1 MIYLEQEEKSL
12 LDSVE
17 NQEWQSIAN
26 LNESL
31 DTYREFAQNHIN
43 TGFAESPISITLDPD
58 VAEVFKTSELVNQ
71 VLRVIMKK
79 TLSVSLEETES
90 GTISLSLNPE
100 FIEVIQ
106 KAQVRR

>member
-1 MIYLEQEEKSL
+1 MNSLEPEEKNL

-17 NQEWQSIAN
+17 NQEWESVEN
-26 LNESL
+26 LNEAVEN
-31 DTYREFAQNHIN
+31 YRKFAQNHIN
-43 TGFAESPISITLDPD
+43 KLADIPIRITLDPD

-71 VLRVIMKK
+71 ILRVIMKK

-90 GTISLSLNPE
+90 GTISLILTPE

-106 KAQVRR
+106 KAQVRL

>member
-1 MIYLEQEEKSL
+1 MDSLEPEEKNL

-31 DTYREFAQNHIN
+31 DNYREFAQNHIN
-43 TGFAESPISITLDPD
+43 RLAENPISITLDPD

-79 TLSVSLEETES
+79 T
-90 GTISLSLNPE
+90 
-100 FIEVIQ
+100 
-106 KAQVRR
+106 

>member
-1 MIYLEQEEKSL
+1 MNSLEPEEKNL

-26 LNESL
+26 LNEAVEN
-31 DTYREFAQNHIN
+31 YREFAQNHIN
-43 TGFAESPISITLDPD
+43 RLAESPISITLDPD
-58 VAEVFKTSELVNQ
+58 VAEMFKTSELVNQ

-90 GTISLSLNPE
+90 GTISLSLTPE

-106 KAQVRR
+106 KAQVRG

>member
-1 MIYLEQEEKSL
+1 MNSLEPEEKNL

-26 LNESL
+26 LSEAVEN
-31 DTYREFAQNHIN
+31 YREFAQNHIN
-43 TGFAESPISITLDPD
+43 KLAESPISITLDPD
-58 VAEVFKTSELVNQ
+58 VAEMFKTSELVNQ
-71 VLRVIMKK
+71 VLRVIIKK

-90 GTISLSLNPE
+90 GTISLSLTPE

>member
-1 MIYLEQEEKSL
+1 MNSLEPEEKNL

-17 NQEWQSIAN
+17 NQEWHSVAKLSEAVEN
-26 LNESL
+26 
-31 DTYREFAQNHIN
+31 YREFAQNHIN
-43 TGFAESPISITLDPD
+43 RLADVPISITLDPD

-71 VLRVIMKK
+71 ILRVIMKK

-90 GTISLSLNPE
+90 GTISLILTPE

-106 KAQVRR
+106 KAQVRL